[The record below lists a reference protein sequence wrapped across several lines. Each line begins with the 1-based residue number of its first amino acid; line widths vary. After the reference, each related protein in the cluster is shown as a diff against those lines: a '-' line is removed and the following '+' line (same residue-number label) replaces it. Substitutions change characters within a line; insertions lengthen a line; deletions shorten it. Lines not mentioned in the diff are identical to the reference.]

1 MHSQTKL
8 NENFAQNKKP
18 TAASCDV
25 PKRFGA
31 WDPATQVHG
40 NHISNGGLSG
50 GWRETNEAV
59 RDFHRDL
66 EAHDAT
72 PSRKPPRHGSTDTLM
87 QFRLHPEI
95 GTASDLA
102 KPGGFRRFLGQK
114 LEVTELLAA

>member
-50 GWRETNEAV
+50 GWRECFTPAV
-59 RDFHRDL
+59 
-66 EAHDAT
+66 EAHV
-72 PSRKPPRHGSTDTLM
+72 RKAL
-87 QFRLHPEI
+87 
-95 GTASDLA
+95 
-102 KPGGFRRFLGQK
+102 GG
-114 LEVTELLAA
+114 LLQRYGYEWD